1 MSKAPKRTVSAVGTK
16 ILQYGIAGLYLKAG
30 TVSSQDLSAK
40 FLQFHAASH
49 VPVTCL
55 LPTVDK

>member
-16 ILQYGIAGLYLKAG
+16 MWEYGIAGLYLKVG

-40 FLQFHAASH
+40 FLQ
-49 VPVTCL
+49 PMQ
-55 LPTVDK
+55 PG